1 MNAQAL
7 KGAQAESSKPG
18 WSDRYPY
25 LGGGFVLGV
34 VTIGLCLAIDLT
46 VLLILQQSTGSGTG
60 AGVAWPQWAVAAFG
74 LFALVVSIS
83 MGRWLFRLRRWV
95 GTKDDPESH
104 QTIVSK
110 RRSFTGGAMLSY
122 VPLSPVV
129 CVLMIAMANST

>member
-1 MNAQAL
+1 MSAATLESEQAAP
-7 KGAQAESSKPG
+7 KRAD

-34 VTIGLCLAIDLT
+34 VTIGLCLTIDLT
-46 VLLILQQSTGSGTG
+46 VLLILQQSSGSGAG

-74 LFALVVSIS
+74 VFALVVSLA
-83 MGRWLFRLRRWV
+83 MGRWLYRLRRWV

-104 QTIVSK
+104 QTILSK
-110 RRSFTGGAMLSY
+110 RRGFATGAMLSY